1 MYTDV
6 RSLLTRVPAMALL
19 VLVSLAQPALAQG
32 QAVSGGGAVIGAN
45 AEAALPAVVSNSLG
59 ALWGTQ
65 DCYYGYCYPDGD
77 RGRGRH
83 GHRRGGHG

>member
-1 MYTDV
+1 
-6 RSLLTRVPAMALL
+6 MALL
-19 VLVSLAQPALAQG
+19 VLMSLAQPALAQG
-32 QAVSGGGAVIGAN
+32 QAVTGGGTVIGAN
-45 AEAALPAVVSNSLG
+45 TEAALPAVASDGLG

-83 GHRRGGHG
+83 GHRRGGHR